1 MACLNAMFKLREP
14 ELIKH
19 AQASELAYWA
29 ANIDDFEWTIAASAH
44 CTFQANPCDYRNL
57 MTPISQDIDLF

>member
-1 MACLNAMFKLREP
+1 MACLSAMFKLRGP

-29 ANIDDFEWTIAASAH
+29 ANIDDFDCTMAGSAH
-44 CTFQANPCDYRNL
+44 CTFQGSPCDHRKFDNL
-57 MTPISQDIDLF
+57 IYQDICLF